1 MSKSTLATTVA
12 RINLIS
18 NAFLAITKILI
29 GYFAHSAALLNDGIN
44 NLGDTLSSI
53 ITMVGIS
60 AGSKKADD
68 DHQYGHERLESVAAI
83 LLSGIIMFVGIA
95 LFGSGVSSIIKRTY
109 LDTPV
114 PAFPAVIASLA
125 SIIIKG
131 AMYIYTR
138 WAGKKVGSPAL
149 MASAG
154 DSLSDVFA
162 TSGGLIGILFSRMG
176 YPIGDA
182 VAAVVIAVFIFR
194 VGVQIFRDG
203 MNQMVDRACDESFT
217 KEVRALIE
225 AQEGVLKVDLLRTRQ
240 FGSRCYVDVEIAA
253 DPNQTLTEA
262 HSIAERVHKTIEAS
276 FPTVKHCMVHVN
288 PSRKKKS

>member
-1 MSKSTLATTVA
+1 MSKPALATTVA
-12 RINLIS
+12 RINLI
-18 NAFLAITKILI
+18 NNFLLAVGKMFI

-44 NLGDTLSSI
+44 NLGDTISSI
-53 ITMVGIS
+53 ITMIGIS

-68 DHQYGHERLESVAAI
+68 DHQYGHERLECVAAI

-95 LFGSGVSSIIKRTY
+95 LFGSGISAIIKKTY
-109 LDTPV
+109 LSTPV
-114 PAFPAVIASLA
+114 PTFLAVVASLA
-125 SIIIKG
+125 SIVIKG
-131 AMYIYTR
+131 AMYFYTR
-138 WAGKKVGSPAL
+138 WAGRKAGSPAL

-182 VAAVVIAVFIFR
+182 IAAVVIAVFIFR

-217 KEVRALIE
+217 AEVRALIE
-225 AQEGVLKVDLLRTRQ
+225 SQKGVMGVDLLRTRQ
-240 FGSRCYVDVEIAA
+240 FGSRCYIDVEIAA

-262 HSIAERVHKTIEAS
+262 HSIAERVHKKIETS

-288 PSRKKKS
+288 PSRKKQ

>member
-1 MSKSTLATTVA
+1 
-12 RINLIS
+12 
-18 NAFLAITKILI
+18 
-29 GYFAHSAALLNDGIN
+29 
-44 NLGDTLSSI
+44 
-53 ITMVGIS
+53 
-60 AGSKKADD
+60 
-68 DHQYGHERLESVAAI
+68 
-83 LLSGIIMFVGIA
+83 
-95 LFGSGVSSIIKRTY
+95 
-109 LDTPV
+109 
-114 PAFPAVIASLA
+114 
-125 SIIIKG
+125 
-131 AMYIYTR
+131 
-138 WAGKKVGSPAL
+138 

-182 VAAVVIAVFIFR
+182 VAAVVIALFIFR

-288 PSRKKKS
+288 PSRKKR

>member
-1 MSKSTLATTVA
+1 MSKPALATTVA
-12 RINLIS
+12 RINLI
-18 NAFLAITKILI
+18 NNFLLAVGKMFI

-44 NLGDTLSSI
+44 NLGDTISSI
-53 ITMVGIS
+53 ITMIGIS

-68 DHQYGHERLESVAAI
+68 DHQYGHERLECVAAI

-95 LFGSGVSSIIKRTY
+95 LFGSGISAIIKKTY
-109 LDTPV
+109 LNTPV
-114 PAFPAVIASLA
+114 PTFLAVVASLA
-125 SIIIKG
+125 SIVIKG
-131 AMYIYTR
+131 AMYFYTR
-138 WAGKKVGSPAL
+138 WAGRKAGSPAL

-182 VAAVVIAVFIFR
+182 IAAVVIAVFIFR

-217 KEVRALIE
+217 AEVRALIE
-225 AQEGVLKVDLLRTRQ
+225 SQKGVMGVDLLRTRQ
-240 FGSRCYVDVEIAA
+240 FGSRCYIDVEIAA

-262 HSIAERVHKTIEAS
+262 HSIAERVHKKIETS

-288 PSRKKKS
+288 PSRKKQ

>member
-1 MSKSTLATTVA
+1 MSKPALATTVA
-12 RINLIS
+12 RINLI
-18 NAFLAITKILI
+18 NNFLLAVGKMFI

-44 NLGDTLSSI
+44 NLGDTISSI
-53 ITMVGIS
+53 ITMIGIS

-68 DHQYGHERLESVAAI
+68 DHQYGHERLECVAAI

-95 LFGSGVSSIIKRTY
+95 LFGSGISAIIKKTY
-109 LDTPV
+109 LSTPV
-114 PAFPAVIASLA
+114 PTFLAVVASLA
-125 SIIIKG
+125 SIVIKG
-131 AMYIYTR
+131 AMYFYTR
-138 WAGKKVGSPAL
+138 WAGRKAGSPAL

-182 VAAVVIAVFIFR
+182 IAAVVIAVFIFR

-217 KEVRALIE
+217 AEVRALIE
-225 AQEGVLKVDLLRTRQ
+225 SQKGVMGVDLLRTRQ
-240 FGSRCYVDVEIAA
+240 FGSRCYIDVEIAA

-262 HSIAERVHKTIEAS
+262 HSIAERVHKKIETS

-288 PSRKKKS
+288 PSRKKS